1 MSYTGP
7 MTLAPQLAPYARTLD
22 VNGIG
27 RVAYVDSAP
36 EAATGQDTLV
46 LVHGLQDE
54 ADTWR
59 HVFTPLAHSQ
69 RVLALDL
76 PGFGRSDKRKRRY
89 TIDFYADAVLA
100 WLDALCV
107 ARVALVGS
115 SLGSMVSEF
124 ITLTRPQLVRS
135 LTLIAGTLVI
145 TQQPAGPRGSL
156 LRRLFAAWLDKRY
169 FLELRRSPQ
178 AAYDTLRPY
187 YASLQT
193 LPQADRDFLFQRVNE
208 RVWDEEQRL
217 AALSVQMNFVPFFIK
232 QMARIRR
239 EVPRLAVPTQVLWGS
254 KDAIFPLANGPAR
267 AKMQAGADYV
277 EIADAGHLPQQEQPV
292 RVLAALGA

>member
-1 MSYTGP
+1 MSHIRP
-7 MTLAPQLAPYARTLD
+7 MTLAPQLAPYACSLD
-22 VNGIG
+22 VPGIG

-36 EAATGQDTLV
+36 EAAAGHDTLV

-59 HVFTPLAHSQ
+59 HVFTPLAYSQ

-89 TIDFYADAVLA
+89 AIDFFAAAVLA
-100 WLDALCV
+100 WLDALGV
-107 ARVALVGS
+107 SRVALAGN
-115 SLGSMVSEF
+115 SLGGMVSEF
-124 ITLTRPQLVRS
+124 ITLTQPQRVRS

-169 FLELRRSPQ
+169 FLKLRRSPQ
-178 AAYDTLRPY
+178 AAFDTLRPY
-187 YASLQT
+187 YANLQA

-217 AALSVQMNFVPFFIK
+217 AALSVQMNFVPFFMR

-239 EVPRLAVPTQVLWGS
+239 EVPRLAVPTQVLWGT
-254 KDAIFPLANGPAR
+254 KDAIFPLANGQAR
-267 AKMQAGADYV
+267 AKMQAGAGYV
-277 EIADAGHLPQQEQPV
+277 EITDAGHLPQQEQAA